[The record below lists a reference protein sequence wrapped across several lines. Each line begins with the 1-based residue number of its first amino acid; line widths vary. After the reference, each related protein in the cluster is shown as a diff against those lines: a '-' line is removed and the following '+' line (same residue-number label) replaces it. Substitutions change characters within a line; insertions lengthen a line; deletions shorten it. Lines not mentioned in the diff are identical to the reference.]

1 MDITV
6 SLRKSAIAF
15 NNGRQAL
22 QAYDAHAKEFAV
34 NNEYASYEQLIAPI
48 ENRMIRSIWRI
59 VRNGQ
64 EAEDTLQDA
73 LTIIWR
79 KMDRIRK
86 HPNPQALILRI
97 CIDVSYDSLRKRKN
111 RHGHED
117 PETLGRIP
125 ANTTAASDEIV
136 GKETENEILDA
147 IAKLPR
153 KQAAAVLMRI
163 VQEQPY
169 ESIAQA
175 MGCAETTVR
184 IHVSRGREKLSRM
197 LAHLKPPPPGRKEV
211 TK

>member
-6 SLRKSAIAF
+6 TLRKQATAF

-59 VRNGQ
+59 VRDGQ

-79 KMDRIRK
+79 KINRIRK
-86 HPNPQALILRI
+86 HPNPQALILKI
-97 CIDVSYDSLRKRKN
+97 CIDASYDSLRKRKHK
-111 RHGHED
+111 HGHED

-197 LAHLKPPPPGRKEV
+197 LAHLKPIPTGHKEV